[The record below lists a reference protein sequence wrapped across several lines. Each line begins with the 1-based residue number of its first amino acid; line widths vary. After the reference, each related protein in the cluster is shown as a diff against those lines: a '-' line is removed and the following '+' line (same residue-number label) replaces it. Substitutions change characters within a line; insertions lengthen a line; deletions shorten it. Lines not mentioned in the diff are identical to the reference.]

1 MRNQLKNKINAFG
14 IPTNSKQSIL
24 NSYLKK
30 EFIKAGL
37 FDKDI
42 IVSDLNLNQSNNLT
56 YLNLK
61 IFSRTAKVIKYRRL
75 LRNAKSNFDV
85 KSTELNSLTKLFE
98 DRYNNKDL
106 NIHNLVMNIT
116 NLNTLIKSNNVEEF
130 FDTFKKFSTV
140 LFSRGYNLFLDFI
153 KLTALLNEKHINAS
167 TYLLILGQVFKN
179 LNKKKHSNYIQFI
192 KTICDILVEKKVIK
206 GIKFS
211 ISGRIL
217 GKTRASCVKIERGA
231 ISLNTINSNNQFS
244 KLHVYTI
251 YGAYGL
257 KLWISYN

>member
-1 MRNQLKNKINAFG
+1 MRNQIKNKINAFG
-14 IPTNSKQSIL
+14 IPTSSKQSIL
-24 NSYLKK
+24 NGYLKK
-30 EFIKAGL
+30 EFIKTGL

-42 IVSDLNLNQSNNLT
+42 IVSDLNLNQLNNLT

-61 IFSRTAKVIKYRRL
+61 TFSRTAKVIKYRRL
-75 LRNAKSNFDV
+75 LRSSKGKLNV
-85 KSTELNSLTKLFE
+85 KSTEVNKITKLFE
-98 DRYNNKDL
+98 NRYDNKNL
-106 NIHNLVMNIT
+106 NINNAVINII
-116 NLNTLIKSNNVEEF
+116 NLNTLIKSNDVEEN
-130 FDTFKKFSTV
+130 FDTFKRFSNV
-140 LFSRGYNLFLDFI
+140 LFSRGYNLFLDFV
-153 KLTALLNEKHINAS
+153 KLTALLNDKHINAS

-192 KTICDILVEKKVIK
+192 RTIGDTLIEKKVIK

-217 GKTRASCVKIERGA
+217 GKARASCVKVERGA
-231 ISLNTINSNNQFS
+231 IALNTINANNQFS

>member
-1 MRNQLKNKINAFG
+1 MRNQIKNKINAFG

-24 NSYLKK
+24 NGYLKK

-42 IVSDLNLNQSNNLT
+42 IVSDLNLNQLNNLT

-61 IFSRTAKVIKYRRL
+61 VFSRTVKVIKYRRL
-75 LRNAKSNFDV
+75 LRNSKANFDV
-85 KSTELNSLTKLFE
+85 KSVELNKLTKLFE
-98 DRYNNKDL
+98 NRYNNKSL
-106 NIHNLVMNIT
+106 NINNVVMNII
-116 NLNTLIKSNNVEEF
+116 NLNTLIKSNSVEEF
-130 FDTFKKFSTV
+130 FDTFKKFSNV
-140 LFSRGYNLFLDFI
+140 LFSRGYNLFLDFV

-192 KTICDILVEKKVIK
+192 RTICDTLVEKKIIK

-217 GKTRASCVKIERGA
+217 GKTRASCVKVERGA
-231 ISLNTINSNNQFS
+231 ISLNTINSTNQFS

>member
-1 MRNQLKNKINAFG
+1 MRNQIKNKINAFG

-24 NSYLKK
+24 NGYLKK

-42 IVSDLNLNQSNNLT
+42 IVSDLNLNQLNNLT

-61 IFSRTAKVIKYRRL
+61 VFSRTVKVIKYRRL
-75 LRNAKSNFDV
+75 LRNSKANFDV
-85 KSTELNSLTKLFE
+85 KSGELNKLTKLFE
-98 DRYNNKDL
+98 NRYNNKSL
-106 NIHNLVMNIT
+106 NINNVVMNII
-116 NLNTLIKSNNVEEF
+116 NLNTLIKSNSVEEF
-130 FDTFKKFSTV
+130 FDTFKKFSNV
-140 LFSRGYNLFLDFI
+140 LFSRGYNLFLDFV

-192 KTICDILVEKKVIK
+192 RTICDTLVEKKIIK

-217 GKTRASCVKIERGA
+217 GKTRASCVKVERGA
-231 ISLNTINSNNQFS
+231 ISLNTINSTNQFS